1 MSKSSEKSPHLRW
14 PAGCRFGCEEP
25 RPSRGLHEWQSLRH
39 RNLANDR
46 SIAWQQ
52 SVPLL
57 EPGVQDPHSK
67 LCSCPALRSAKGANQ
82 RRVTSPERIL
92 TIKAT
97 LLAAT
102 RGGCP
107 SAPSTEV
114 QALTFRKN
122 DPPGVPPPDGTGKT
136 VVVLGLFVK
145 REKHPPTSRAFPSG
159 GAPISVVPSGGNGGA
174 SSRLF
179 FPTER

>member
-122 DPPGVPPPDGTGKT
+122 DPPVGTSSRWNRQNGGRTGTFCEKGKT
-136 VVVLGLFVK
+136 
-145 REKHPPTSRAFPSG
+145 PPTSRAFPSG